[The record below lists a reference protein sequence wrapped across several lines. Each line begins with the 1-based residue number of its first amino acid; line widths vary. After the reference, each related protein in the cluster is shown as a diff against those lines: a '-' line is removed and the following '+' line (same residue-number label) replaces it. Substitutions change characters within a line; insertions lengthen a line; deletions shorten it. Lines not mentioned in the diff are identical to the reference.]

1 MERELLKH
9 IIVEN
14 RELIQDLP
22 LNERPFVFEQK
33 GNYVFVGVRQAGKS
47 YLLYQRMQ
55 QLLKQGYV
63 TEQMIYLNFDDER
76 IVGMQSEELDIILQ
90 AGKSMTEKDLVLFL
104 DEIQNIKGWENF
116 ARRLANQKYHVYITG
131 SNAKM
136 LSSEIATTLGGRYF
150 LQNVWPYSF
159 KEYLSA
165 KSISSDGN
173 SWQYGNNLTK
183 IIREFNTF
191 FYYGGF
197 PELVDI
203 SDKRAWLTGI
213 YNKIFLSDVIVRNSI
228 RNEQALRMTVRRLA
242 YGVGQSS
249 SFNRISNLVKSSGI
263 KTNVASILNYVQYLK
278 ESNLIFG
285 LDNFV
290 SKFVEKETIK
300 KYYFVDNGLLNL
312 FLTNPETALLEN
324 LCAVHLYKIHKEQVY
339 FYNKD
344 FEVDFYVPDESRA
357 IQVCYNLNNEVTLR
371 REIQALEKL
380 DAIYSLNELYIIT
393 YDTEKTILLNN
404 GKSVSVVPVWK
415 WILM

>member
-116 ARRLANQKYHVYITG
+116 ARRLANQKYNVYITG

>member
-14 RELIQDLP
+14 REFIQDLS

-55 QLLKQGYV
+55 QLLKQGYA

-90 AGKSMTEKDLVLFL
+90 AGKSMTEKNPVLFL

-116 ARRLANQKYHVYITG
+116 ARRLANQKYNVYITG

-183 IIREFNTF
+183 VIREFSSF

-242 YGVGQSS
+242 YGIGQSS

-344 FEVDFYVPDESRA
+344 FEVDFYVPEESKA
-357 IQVCYNLNNEVTLR
+357 IQVCYNLSDEMTLR

-380 DAIYSLNELYIIT
+380 DAIHNLNELYIIT

-404 GKSVSVVPVWK
+404 GKTVYVVPVWK